1 MKKIRFIKNERTL
14 EILEA
19 IAKLGFI
26 LFLGIA
32 APNAAGHIIK
42 LLGWVPDTKNKYR
55 TERVLT
61 SLENKKFIRFWVE
74 NGKGKL
80 ELTKEG
86 KIYLAGLEVKK
97 VKLPTKTNWDGLWR
111 IITFDIPEKLKTNR
125 RRFTRAL
132 IFAGMYNLEKS
143 IFVYPHECKEQTFK
157 IAKLFEVEK
166 YIKYIVA
173 KSIEPDFKLKINFP
187 YTNLKK

>member
-1 MKKIRFIKNERTL
+1 MKEIKFIKNERTL
-14 EILEA
+14 EILGA

-26 LFLGIA
+26 LFLGVA

-42 LLGWVPDTKNKYR
+42 LLGWVPDNKNKYR
-55 TERVLT
+55 TGRVLS
-61 SLENKKFIRFWVE
+61 SLENKKFIRFWAK

-97 VKLPTKTNWDGLWR
+97 IKLPTKTNWDGLWR
-111 IITFDIPEKLKTNR
+111 IVTFDIPEKFKINR
-125 RRFTRAL
+125 KRFARAL
-132 IFAGMYNLEKS
+132 VFAGMYNLEKS
-143 IFVYPHECKEQTFK
+143 IFIYPHECKEQVFK
-157 IAKLFEVEK
+157 MAKLFEIEK

-173 KSIEPDFKLKINFP
+173 KSIEPDFKVKVNFP
-187 YTNLKK
+187 YTKSKK

>member
-97 VKLPTKTNWDGLWR
+97 IKLPTKTNWDGLWR

-143 IFVYPHECKEQTFK
+143 IFVYPHECKEQTVK